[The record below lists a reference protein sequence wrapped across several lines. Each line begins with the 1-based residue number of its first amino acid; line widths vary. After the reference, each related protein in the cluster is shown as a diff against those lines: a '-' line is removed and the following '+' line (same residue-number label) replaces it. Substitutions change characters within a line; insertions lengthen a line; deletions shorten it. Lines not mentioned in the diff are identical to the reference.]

1 MKLEELGIEKKQR
14 EILEKK
20 KILSAEALL
29 RQEPLHYW
37 DFSRLMP
44 LDTKHPE
51 TVRLFAKHMPFA
63 ITGICVSYREETRNH
78 ANLAKLRIQ
87 DDRTGNFLYV
97 NIMGVETVKYAFLED
112 GLAHRLLEPVTIPDG
127 VDRIIQIRVEEIRPA
142 CKKKIEEINQ
152 LENPPL
158 RMIGGLKTGGKD
170 ECSEIRLS
178 EAEIM
183 LGDKTSAFLHEIFKD
198 SSAPYQAM
206 QQCVRWYL
214 RGLRL
219 DLCIKKVRLDSVRL
233 SDLVLNKR
241 LIVGGFI
248 QYNEEYRTYAV
259 MNPIVFSDDIGRY
272 NRYYVQY
279 SSVKGWS
286 HGEHEQFVDQAIER
300 LSDFDIMPPT
310 LLKKAGLPS
319 FRDAAILMHHP
330 KSWDQCRM
338 AIKRAVFDDLVYFA
352 VKLALNQTLDTNA
365 GIAPMQRT
373 EIRDLYLHSLP
384 YQLTDGQACAIQ
396 MVSDQMKKGK
406 SVHSLI
412 QGDVGTGK
420 TCVAFALLL
429 QAAEN
434 GFQGALAAPY
444 TTLAWQHFQDMEPI
458 AKQYG
463 ICAAFLTSETK
474 AAERKK
480 IYAGLQDGS
489 ISIVIG
495 THSIFS
501 KAVEYK
507 NLGLVVLDEEH
518 KFGVV
523 HRGNIMEKGIPHCHQ
538 ITMSATP
545 IPKSLADMV
554 YGNHTGFITI
564 TDKPANRLPVKTAV
578 TSRDEAA
585 AKVMIREIKAGHQ
598 AYIVCPAIETNGK
611 TPDIASIER
620 KEAVYRSLFAGTGIR
635 MEVLTGKMKAQE
647 KMEIMKEFASGAID
661 VLMATTVIEVGM
673 NVPNATVITITGA
686 DRFGFSTLHQLR
698 GRVGRGKDQAY
709 CILQTETPNEKLQFL
724 TQTNDGFLIAEKDL
738 ELRGPGT
745 LFGERQ
751 SGSNYFV
758 DLMLAYPNMFAWI
771 KRETEELC
779 RKETGKDIVRRYE
792 ELFLPE
798 EKR

>member
-1 MKLEELGIEKKQR
+1 
-14 EILEKK
+14 
-20 KILSAEALL
+20 
-29 RQEPLHYW
+29 
-37 DFSRLMP
+37 
-44 LDTKHPE
+44 
-51 TVRLFAKHMPFA
+51 
-63 ITGICVSYREETRNH
+63 
-78 ANLAKLRIQ
+78 
-87 DDRTGNFLYV
+87 
-97 NIMGVETVKYAFLED
+97 
-112 GLAHRLLEPVTIPDG
+112 
-127 VDRIIQIRVEEIRPA
+127 
-142 CKKKIEEINQ
+142 
-152 LENPPL
+152 
-158 RMIGGLKTGGKD
+158 
-170 ECSEIRLS
+170 
-178 EAEIM
+178 
-183 LGDKTSAFLHEIFKD
+183 
-198 SSAPYQAM
+198 
-206 QQCVRWYL
+206 
-214 RGLRL
+214 
-219 DLCIKKVRLDSVRL
+219 
-233 SDLVLNKR
+233 
-241 LIVGGFI
+241 
-248 QYNEEYRTYAV
+248 
-259 MNPIVFSDDIGRY
+259 
-272 NRYYVQY
+272 
-279 SSVKGWS
+279 
-286 HGEHEQFVDQAIER
+286 
-300 LSDFDIMPPT
+300 
-310 LLKKAGLPS
+310 
-319 FRDAAILMHHP
+319 
-330 KSWDQCRM
+330 
-338 AIKRAVFDDLVYFA
+338 
-352 VKLALNQTLDTNA
+352 
-365 GIAPMQRT
+365 
-373 EIRDLYLHSLP
+373 
-384 YQLTDGQACAIQ
+384 
-396 MVSDQMKKGK
+396 
-406 SVHSLI
+406 
-412 QGDVGTGK
+412 
-420 TCVAFALLL
+420 
-429 QAAEN
+429 
-434 GFQGALAAPY
+434 
-444 TTLAWQHFQDMEPI
+444 
-458 AKQYG
+458 
-463 ICAAFLTSETK
+463 
-474 AAERKK
+474 
-480 IYAGLQDGS
+480 
-489 ISIVIG
+489 
-495 THSIFS
+495 
-501 KAVEYK
+501 
-507 NLGLVVLDEEH
+507 
-518 KFGVV
+518 
-523 HRGNIMEKGIPHCHQ
+523 MEKGIPHCHQ